1 MGQKVHPIGFR
12 LGVNQD
18 WRSRWFADKK
28 KFSEWLLE
36 DLKIKEY
43 IKKRFPDAEISK
55 VTIERAA
62 DKVIVTVHTARPGV
76 VIGRRGSEVEALR
89 QELMKLTGGKAVGV
103 NVAEVRHPEIDA
115 QLVAENIARRI
126 EMRASHRRVMKRA
139 VENAMRTG
147 AKGIKVQCKGR
158 LGGAEIARKEW
169 YLKGQVPLQTIRS
182 DIDYGFATAF
192 TKWGTIGVKVW
203 IYKGEKMRRD
213 LPEILEG

>member
-18 WRSRWFADKK
+18 WRSRWYADKK

-43 IKKRFPDAEISK
+43 VKKRFPDAEISK

-62 DKVIVTVHTARPGV
+62 DKIIVTVHTARPGV

-89 QELMKLTGGKAVGV
+89 QELIKLTGGKAVGV
-103 NVAEVRHPEIDA
+103 NVAEVPKPEIDA

-139 VENAMRTG
+139 VENAMRMG

-169 YLKGQVPLQTIRS
+169 YLKGRVPLQTIRS

-203 IYKGEKMRRD
+203 IYKGEKMRRE
-213 LPEILEG
+213 LPETLEG